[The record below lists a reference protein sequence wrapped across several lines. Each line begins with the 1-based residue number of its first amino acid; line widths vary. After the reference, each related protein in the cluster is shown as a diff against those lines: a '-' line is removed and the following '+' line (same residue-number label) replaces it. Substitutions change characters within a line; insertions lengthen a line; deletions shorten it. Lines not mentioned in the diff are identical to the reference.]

1 MGGLATYAV
10 DTINS
15 SATKLFKDVFK
26 FIIYFKNLVFQVT
39 SLAFIAST
47 KNVRVAN
54 RITLIANKKQLLSTR
69 RMHA

>member
-1 MGGLATYAV
+1 MGGLATTYAV

-26 FIIYFKNLVFQVT
+26 FIYFKNLVFQVT

-47 KNVRVAN
+47 KNVRVTN
-54 RITLIANKKQLLSTR
+54 HLILIATKVKVVYP
-69 RMHA
+69 